1 MAKIAALPELDTER
15 NIKYEENIKYMRHRS
30 FNALKKFDLRYSM
43 NVIAI
48 HLLNIAYDVGYPS
61 RNSPKF

>member
-30 FNALKKFDLRYSM
+30 FWST
-43 NVIAI
+43 
-48 HLLNIAYDVGYPS
+48 P
-61 RNSPKF
+61 